1 MPFVP
6 SLSNK
11 PKHYSFAQCKRGD
24 QGVLLLM
31 SSGGGGGVSSSRVQN
46 LLRRLP
52 RIFLSLSTI
61 VGWPYPIRVPIVR
74 VRTIGPWSIRSIIV
88 PPIPIG
94 VEAPVRFVRICTDSY
109 ANRGR
114 DGARLNIT
122 SLKAAE
128 HDHAQQH
135 IEHVYTHWGDSFLNV
150 MLYRLEET
158 ESSKS
163 RAAWSREIMS

>member
-1 MPFVP
+1 MP
-6 SLSNK
+6 SSSNT
-11 PKHYSFAQCKRGD
+11 PQHYSCVQGKRGD
-24 QGVLLLM
+24 QGVLLLL
-31 SSGGGGGVSSSRVQN
+31 SSGGGGGVSASGVQH

-52 RIFLSLSTI
+52 SIFLSLSTI
-61 VGWPYPIRVPIVR
+61 VGWPYPIWVPIVR

-94 VEAPVRFVRICTDSY
+94 VEAPVRFVRVCADSY
-109 ANRGR
+109 ANGGR

-135 IEHVYTHWGDSFLNV
+135 IEHVYTHWGDSLLNV